1 MTTIIIFCLSFFIST
16 IFVVIKYFEIKKG
29 NKNSML
35 GILNKL
41 DDKALVFFHS
51 TKFRSLQLIQTIRYI
66 ILVKVKELLIEL
78 FEKYKNRIIEEYRLR
93 KNSILI
99 GKKQIKNKGS
109 VSFYLKKI
117 TEHKGNGERG
127 KIEDRLDFEDDIS

>member
-1 MTTIIIFCLSFFIST
+1 
-16 IFVVIKYFEIKKG
+16 
-29 NKNSML
+29 ML